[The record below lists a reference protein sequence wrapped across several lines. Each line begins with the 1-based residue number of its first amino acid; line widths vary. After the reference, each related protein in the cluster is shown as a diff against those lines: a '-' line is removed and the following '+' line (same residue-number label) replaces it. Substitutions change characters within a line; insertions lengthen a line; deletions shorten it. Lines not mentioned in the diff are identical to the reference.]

1 MEGSTLPD
9 LAAVTLLI
17 EDLEL
22 RIRVGVGAA
31 ERSKPQ
37 RLLVTLKAEV
47 TPLAPR
53 EDDVAEVVDYGVI
66 AAGLRRLAA
75 REVKLLETLAGE
87 MAEVAFADP
96 RVPGLAPHVLPPAA
110 GAPAAPASMHDWH
123 AHRIALGGP
132 ESGLD
137 FAIGDTF
144 PHDADMDDLCGVD
157 FKKGCFIGQE
167 VVSRMKHRG
176 TARKRIVIAR
186 ALEAR
191 PAWPDAGTEITC
203 GEKTLGTLGSSA
215 DGLALALV
223 RLDRAKEAIDMG
235 DAIEVGGVTVA
246 LELPEYATFHW
257 PETAEG

>member
-96 RVPGLAPHVLPPAA
+96 RVQAV
-110 GAPAAPASMHDWH
+110 
-123 AHRIALGGP
+123 
-132 ESGLD
+132 
-137 FAIGDTF
+137 
-144 PHDADMDDLCGVD
+144 
-157 FKKGCFIGQE
+157 
-167 VVSRMKHRG
+167 
-176 TARKRIVIAR
+176 
-186 ALEAR
+186 
-191 PAWPDAGTEITC
+191 EITLR
-203 GEKTLGTLGSSA
+203 KPDLFA
-215 DGLALALV
+215 D
-223 RLDRAKEAIDMG
+223 
-235 DAIEVGGVTVA
+235 VTVGIA
-246 LELPEYATFHW
+246 TRFTRDTSRQVEQPAPE
-257 PETAEG
+257 